1 MGPIFL
7 DTSNIHEIGITDNNR
22 TNILLKNGDQVVV
35 DSSVIEVGKGTTTIR
50 RFE

>member
-1 MGPIFL
+1 MKPIFL
-7 DTSNIHEIGITDNNR
+7 ETSHIHEIAITDDER

-35 DSSVIEVGKGTTTIR
+35 ESSVIEVGKGTTVIR

>member
-1 MGPIFL
+1 MKLIFI
-7 DTSNIHEIGITDNNR
+7 DTSHIHEISVTDDDR

-35 DSSVIEVGKGTTTIR
+35 DKSVIEVGKGTTIIR

>member
-1 MGPIFL
+1 MEPIYL
-7 DTSNIHEIGITDNNR
+7 TTSHVHEIGITDDNR

-35 DSSVIEVGKGTTTIR
+35 ESSVIEVGKGTTIIR